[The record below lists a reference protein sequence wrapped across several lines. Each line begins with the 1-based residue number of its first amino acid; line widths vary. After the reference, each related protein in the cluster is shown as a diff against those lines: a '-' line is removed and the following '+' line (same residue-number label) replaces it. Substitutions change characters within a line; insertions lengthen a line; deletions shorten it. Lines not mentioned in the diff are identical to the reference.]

1 MKLPFVPVAAA
12 TLASGF
18 LSFTAAAQSQEGTY
32 GYAGHGWGWHGGWAG
47 MILGPVMMIAFVAL
61 IVVLVVL
68 AVRWLGGSPGPS
80 SGGREFRDPRPLDV
94 LEDRFARGEIYK
106 DEFEE
111 RRRVLRGKT

>member
-1 MKLPFVPVAAA
+1 MKPSIVSVAAA
-12 TLASGF
+12 TLATGF

-32 GYAGHGWGWHGGWAG
+32 GYGGHGWGWHGGWAG

-68 AVRWLGGSPGPS
+68 AVRWLGGTSGPS
-80 SGGREFRDPRPLDV
+80 TGVGESQGPRPLDV
-94 LEDRFARGEIYK
+94 LEDRFARGEIDK